1 MAHAHVVD
9 TRPSLSS
16 PSKAWGQGY
25 PGRNER
31 RQTKCYYIYKC
42 RNQLNELWNEVG
54 MKVMKVHK
62 QNHGRAGS
70 AYMYIYIPTG
80 FVHRN
85 KRILSDYPNRN

>member
-1 MAHAHVVD
+1 
-9 TRPSLSS
+9 
-16 PSKAWGQGY
+16 
-25 PGRNER
+25 
-31 RQTKCYYIYKC
+31 
-42 RNQLNELWNEVG
+42 